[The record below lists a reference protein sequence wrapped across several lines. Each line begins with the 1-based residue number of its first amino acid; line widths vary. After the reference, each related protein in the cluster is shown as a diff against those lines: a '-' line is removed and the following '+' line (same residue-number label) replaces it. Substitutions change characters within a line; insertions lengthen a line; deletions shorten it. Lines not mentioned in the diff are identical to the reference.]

1 MGGRTV
7 GVSPGANI
15 YGVKVLS
22 DDGSGDVSAILAA
35 LDFVRTR
42 VASTGRRS
50 VVSHGIVGEGTR
62 GEREEEGGKA
72 IIVVSTIS
80 TIFITNLP
88 SNFPCYYYHPIIYLK
103 TTQLLQGEYEPGRSL

>member
-1 MGGRTV
+1 M

-50 VVSHGIVGEGTR
+50 VVSIASGGRWEGVG
-62 GEREEEGGKA
+62 GGGVYLTSYHLICYVA
-72 IIVVSTIS
+72 I
-80 TIFITNLP
+80 
-88 SNFPCYYYHPIIYLK
+88 
-103 TTQLLQGEYEPGRSL
+103 